1 MYGVNTNITNKA
13 DQPHMSHMSPLQPTM
28 HRKCRGGPSSNWIS
42 HIPSHPMLRPGR
54 AFTPMRARSQLP
66 RVTPTELE
74 GAVLCVFM
82 LRKWDT
88 RCKHLPD
95 AQRSGMRQTKGSR
108 GKNRHSLKAI
118 ATVRTALVCVDELD
132 TRSRVQFSTSCDQF
146 HTYGTHV

>member
-1 MYGVNTNITNKA
+1 MKIVAIPSIGTRHTPPDMWMCISHHVHTYVHTTAGMVNTNITNKA

-82 LRKWDT
+82 LGSRPT

-95 AQRSGMRQTKGSR
+95 AQRSGMRRTGYV
-108 GKNRHSLKAI
+108 LKA
-118 ATVRTALVCVDELD
+118 L
-132 TRSRVQFSTSCDQF
+132 S
-146 HTYGTHV
+146 GG

>member
-82 LRKWDT
+82 LGSRPT

-95 AQRSGMRQTKGSR
+95 AQRSGMRQTGYV
-108 GKNRHSLKAI
+108 LKALSPFRSEEG
-118 ATVRTALVCVDELD
+118 VVHGKRLENSEALI
-132 TRSRVQFSTSCDQF
+132 
-146 HTYGTHV
+146 